1 MQYLHP
7 KVDHTNGKQFCL
19 TTINYALNFKVIQM
33 KKLMSENLALEF
45 KTN

>member
-19 TTINYALNFKVIQM
+19 TTTIYALNFKVIQM
-33 KKLMSENLALEF
+33 KKLMNEKLSP
-45 KTN
+45 KV